1 MIPTLIN
8 IELPRGP
15 GCISKFAAVCLTAL
29 SLTILPHLTET
40 AQATP
45 VVDQQNL
52 GPVSGNVGYSLD
64 LSRGQSFTVGINGAL
79 VGFEFQFNKSQQL
92 ATGNAYLSVYSTDGA
107 GAPDTLLGQA
117 ALAASAVSRTHSLVY
132 FDLTPLNISVS
143 VGDLMF
149 AALNA
154 DFSGGMHSTNDIY
167 TDGREWGCSP
177 RHSITCWSTEAHVN
191 VHDLVF
197 QSHMLPESGIV
208 LPEPG
213 TLALLGLGIAGIGF
227 TRRRR

>member
-1 MIPTLIN
+1 MTFTSLLSTTARRAFKSAKIAASCLTLI
-8 IELPRGP
+8 
-15 GCISKFAAVCLTAL
+15 CLTAL
-29 SLTILPHLTET
+29 SPLAGS

-52 GPVSGNVGYSLD
+52 GPASGNVGYGPN
-64 LSRGQSFTVGINGAL
+64 LSRGQSFTVGLNGAL
-79 VGFEFQFNKSQQL
+79 AGFEFFFNKSQQF
-92 ATGNAYLSVYSTDGA
+92 ATGNAYLSVYSTDGG
-107 GAPDTLLGQA
+107 GAPDTLLGQV
-117 ALAASAVSRTHSLVY
+117 ALAASAVGTTHSLTY
-132 FDLTPLNISVS
+132 FDLTPLGISVS

-154 DFSGGMHSTNDIY
+154 DFSGGMHSTQDLYAGGKDWACGPTFGI
-167 TDGREWGCSP
+167 P
-177 RHSITCWSTEAHVN
+177 CWSTEERFGVP
-191 VHDLVF
+191 DLVF
-197 QSHMLPESGIV
+197 RSHV